1 MSVPYSTKTTWTT
14 NWHGL
19 PALLGL
25 SSYVANHHL
34 AGAPH
39 SGAKYE
45 FYCTVQSI
53 TLKSTC
59 KAHRVSNVE
68 DRVRSQN

>member
-45 FYCTVQSI
+45 FYCTV
-53 TLKSTC
+53 
-59 KAHRVSNVE
+59 
-68 DRVRSQN
+68 